1 MRILIIG
8 AVAAGTSA
16 ATQARRN
23 NQKAEIVIYHK
34 DTDISYS
41 GCGLPYYIGEI
52 TKDFSDIEP
61 RDPSYF
67 KQKFNIDIFINHEV
81 TNIDIKNNTIEI
93 INLINKQTFTDK
105 YDTLIIATGADSF
118 VPEISGIRNQNVF
131 SLRTVNDA
139 RKIKN
144 FIDINKPEKATIL
157 GSGFLGMEML
167 ENFQNKKIFSTIIER
182 KDKITSNLDYD
193 MALYLENSLL
203 KRGIA
208 LKKKTSIKEISDSFT
223 ILSDN
228 TTLQTD
234 LVLIATG
241 VKPNIDLAQKA
252 GLNIGT
258 TGAIKVTPE
267 MQTSV
272 SNIYACGDCIEL
284 FSTITGEAVYKP
296 LGTTANKTG
305 IIAGANATGNS
316 LRYLGTLGTGI
327 FQIFDMTVAT
337 TGLTEL
343 ETKKLGLETLI
354 CHLVEKDKTNIFHGK
369 DMLIKAIAD
378 KKNHTLLGAQIIGSK
393 GVDKRIDV
401 FATLITYKGKLED
414 FFDIDLAY
422 SPPYSTVRDPVHYT
436 GIALNEIA
444 KGKLERKLPT
454 KIETLIQEGMPIVE

>member
-234 LVLIATG
+234 RNL
-241 VKPNIDLAQKA
+241 
-252 GLNIGT
+252 
-258 TGAIKVTPE
+258 
-267 MQTSV
+267 
-272 SNIYACGDCIEL
+272 
-284 FSTITGEAVYKP
+284 
-296 LGTTANKTG
+296 
-305 IIAGANATGNS
+305 
-316 LRYLGTLGTGI
+316 
-327 FQIFDMTVAT
+327 
-337 TGLTEL
+337 
-343 ETKKLGLETLI
+343 
-354 CHLVEKDKTNIFHGK
+354 
-369 DMLIKAIAD
+369 
-378 KKNHTLLGAQIIGSK
+378 
-393 GVDKRIDV
+393 
-401 FATLITYKGKLED
+401 
-414 FFDIDLAY
+414 
-422 SPPYSTVRDPVHYT
+422 
-436 GIALNEIA
+436 
-444 KGKLERKLPT
+444 
-454 KIETLIQEGMPIVE
+454 